1 MINRLFKQWVWLVIG
16 LLGFIQQVQAEQK
29 LWVIAHQ
36 QTPDMDIKTLSQ
48 LYLGKITEV
57 NGVFLKP
64 VNQVTTSGSRH
75 AFFEQ
80 IMKQDEE
87 KFIGYWIVRQS
98 IGKGEPP
105 KELSNDNQVWMFVKE
120 NVGSVGYVKALQAPQ
135 GVKIIVTLP

>member
-1 MINRLFKQWVWLVIG
+1 MNNRLLKYWAWLVIS
-16 LLGFIQQVQAEQK
+16 LVSFIHQVQADQK

-48 LYLGKITEV
+48 LYLGKITEF

-64 VNQVTTSGSRH
+64 LNQISTSESRH
-75 AFFEQ
+75 LFFEQ

-105 KELSNDNQVWMFVKE
+105 KELLNDNQVWMYVKE
-120 NVGSVGYVKALQAPQ
+120 NLGSVGYVRALQAPP
-135 GVKIIVTLP
+135 GVKVLVSLP